1 MKNWGKEF
9 AKKANVK
16 FLKSNDRKY
25 KFLFEKKKVTYIQGG
40 CNIKKFII
48 Y

>member
-25 KFLFEKKKVTYIQGG
+25 KFLFEKKKVTYIQGRF
-40 CNIKKFII
+40 NIKKFII